1 VSHPHQA
8 VPVTRPGTQ
17 ERGVSLLLVSIL
29 LVVVL
34 GVAALS
40 IDLASL
46 YVARDDAQRTA
57 DAAALAGAK
66 VFADTGCVT
75 SSSCTSFQS
84 RAQQSAIDV
93 AGENRVAGEEAVVQ
107 PSDISFSGLGTTNPR
122 ITVTVQRSTAR
133 SNPVPLFF
141 GKIFGSNAVSISA
154 AATAEAY
161 SPSGF
166 GPGLCVSCVKPLAL
180 PDCDPN
186 HTALSDSGCEDQ
198 APFVDPTTGQV
209 VNPGVYPTGV
219 IGMSWTAHSK
229 TSPSQYGIIDV
240 GGGSSQ
246 LGGNI
251 TSCNPTPYTCQSTV
265 PTLSGKKVGPINSS
279 FNSLINAGSNGP
291 GHGQDTIDTSSGPPF
306 VIKAGSK
313 NPLVKSGAIAVGA
326 VITTSSSIQTFGLYA
341 PEGDEDKGGK
351 SVTFVGFM
359 QVFIVD
365 VQHKGKD
372 DPVDF
377 VILNVSGCGSSAPNC
392 STGGG
397 GVGGGGGS
405 LIPIRLVRSP

>member
-1 VSHPHQA
+1 
-8 VPVTRPGTQ
+8 
-17 ERGVSLLLVSIL
+17 VSLLLVSIL

-34 GVAALS
+34 GVAALG

-93 AGENRVAGEEAVVQ
+93 AGENRVAGEETVVQ
-107 PSDISFSGLGTTNPR
+107 PSDISFSGLSTTNPR

-141 GKIFGSNAVSISA
+141 AKIFGSTSMSISA
-154 AATAEAY
+154 SATAEAY
-161 SPSGF
+161 SPSGS

-186 HTALSDSGCEDQ
+186 HAAPSNSICNGQ
-198 APFVDPTTGQV
+198 AYFVDTGSGQI
-209 VNPGVYPTGV
+209 VNPGAYPTGV

-229 TSPSQYGIIDV
+229 TSPSQYGLIDV

-251 TSCNPTPYTCQSTV
+251 TSCNPTPYTCQSIL

-279 FNSLINAGSNGP
+279 INSLINAGSNGP
-291 GHGQDTIDTSSGPPF
+291 ANGQDTIDTSSGPPYP
-306 VIKAGSK
+306 IRAGAN
-313 NPLVKSGAIAVGA
+313 NPLVQSGAIAVGTA
-326 VITTSSSIQTFGLYA
+326 ITTSTSIQTFGLYNPA
-341 PEGDEDKGGK
+341 SAGGGT
-351 SVTFVGFM
+351 VTFVGFM

-365 VQHKGKD
+365 VQHNGKD

-392 STGGG
+392 SSSGG

>member
-1 VSHPHQA
+1 MSHPNQA
-8 VPVTRPGTQ
+8 ATVIRAGAQ

-84 RAQQSAIDV
+84 RARQSAIDV
-93 AGENRVAGEEAVVQ
+93 AAENFVAGQEAVVQ
-107 PSDISFSGLGTTNPR
+107 AGDVSFSGLGTTNPR

-133 SNPVPLFF
+133 SNAVPLFF
-141 GKIFGSNAVSISA
+141 GKIFGSNSMSISA

-161 SPSGF
+161 SPSGS

-186 HTALSDSGCEDQ
+186 HAAALNSICNGQ
-198 APFVDPTTGQV
+198 AYFVDTASGQI
-209 VNPGVYPTGV
+209 VNPGTYPTGV
-219 IGMSWTAHSK
+219 IGMSWTAHSQ
-229 TSPSQYGIIDV
+229 TSPGQYGIIDV

-246 LGGNI
+246 LGENI
-251 TSCNPTPYTCQSTV
+251 TSCNPTPYTCQSRV
-265 PTLSGKKVGPINSS
+265 PTLSGKKVGPITSG
-279 FNSLINAGSNGP
+279 FNSLINASSNGP
-291 GHGQDTIDTSSGPPF
+291 GNGQDTIDTSSGPPF
-306 VIKAGSK
+306 VIRAGAN
-313 NPLVKSGAIAVGA
+313 NPLVQSGAIAVGA
-326 VITTSSSIQTFGLYA
+326 VITTSGSIQTFGLYDPA
-341 PEGDEDKGGK
+341 SAGGGT
-351 SVTFVGFM
+351 VTFVGFM
-359 QVFIVD
+359 QAFIVD
-365 VQHKGKD
+365 VQHHGKD

-377 VILNVSGCGSSAPNC
+377 VILNVSGCGASIPNC
-392 STGGG
+392 NTGGG